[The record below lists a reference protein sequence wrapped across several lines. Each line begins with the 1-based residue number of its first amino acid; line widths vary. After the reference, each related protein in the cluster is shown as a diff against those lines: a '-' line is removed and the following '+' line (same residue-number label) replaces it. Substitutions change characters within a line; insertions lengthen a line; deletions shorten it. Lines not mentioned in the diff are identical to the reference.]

1 MRLALYLPNFRDKVT
16 VSELDDLA
24 HLAEE
29 LEFDS
34 IWTAADGAPRRAG
47 ARRRRGDRGGG
58 HRSGRV
64 RTPFLTFAD
73 RNVRSCRRSR
83 RSRVAGRTSPSGQS
97 NASTMVRIRL
107 LEVPSS
113 RVITTAEVA
122 GIVVTEIGIGAIGRI
137 GKISATHPA
146 DLPVIRARS

>member
-73 RNVRSCRRSR
+73 RNVRSWRRSHDQGLLVGHHLRDNRTPR
-83 RSRVAGRTSPSGQS
+83 RWYEFAF
-97 NASTMVRIRL
+97 
-107 LEVPSS
+107 
-113 RVITTAEVA
+113 
-122 GIVVTEIGIGAIGRI
+122 
-137 GKISATHPA
+137 
-146 DLPVIRARS
+146 